1 MPAAEGA
8 LLLFLACAA
17 CLARYPNIVLI
28 TTRAAGSV
36 TTERCS
42 RDEVHHGR
50 RGADHAIW

>member
-1 MPAAEGA
+1 MPAAEVPCYY
-8 LLLFLACAA
+8 FLRVLHASR
-17 CLARYPNIVLI
+17 RYPNIVLI
-28 TTRAAGSV
+28 TTRAAGSI